1 MQKLHFKAVDNELN
15 SILKEFFFSFSSP
28 LFKIEKGGKQDH
40 ILFSSTPEDFHTAYE
55 EEIILV
61 SETTNSVKAELRNLQ
76 VITARRYL
84 FPHPFICTSCFSNE
98 KVRYRKN

>member
-15 SILKEFFFSFSSP
+15 SILKEFFSFSSQ

-40 ILFSSTPEDFHTAYE
+40 ILFSSTPEDFHTAYA

-84 FPHPFICTSCFSNE
+84 FPHPFICQRCLSNK
-98 KVRYRKN
+98 KVGY